1 MDLTLLSVI
10 LYYSICDGSGWVP
23 LLLTLMYEYT
33 NKDSKWKPYLDLLPN
48 IEEFGHP
55 LFWTVEELEDEMK
68 GKTNLY

>member
-1 MDLTLLSVI
+1 MAV
-10 LYYSICDGSGWVP
+10 
-23 LLLTLMYEYT
+23 MYEYT